1 MGVFEASR
9 EETLPAMRK
18 IALFIFAL
26 TLSALPLAPSVHA
39 APEPAR
45 SADSFVDSV
54 GVNIH
59 LHNTDTTYGHF
70 EDIVKPRLVALGVR
84 HVRDGAID
92 TTFQTYYDR
101 LNAVGKLGIKGLFI
115 IGPRDVSAI
124 GDRDR
129 AFIKDFAKR
138 VPSSIEGYEGPNEYD
153 IEGNHKNDP
162 HWVQT
167 LQQFQ
172 AVLYRTVKD
181 TPALKGLSVV
191 GPSLGASHDYGHPP
205 VPDLGASVDYGNAH
219 PYPFG
224 GNPFSDRA
232 GYDTIDW
239 YFGHGNFPADNLDQ
253 WPAAFDNARPMFVGK
268 PLMFTET
275 GYFTGTASGSTSESA
290 SGKYIPRLV
299 CETFRKGVART
310 YLYEFLDDHASSADN
325 ESNFGL
331 VRADGTPKPAYTAL
345 KNLLALLA
353 ERGVSPSF
361 RPKSL
366 DYTLTARPVGAYTR
380 TEYVHHLLLQKSDGA
395 FYLLL
400 WHEISDEDV
409 MERPHRQIT
418 PPDLPATLTLPASIK
433 HARLFRPFENVT
445 GAALPITAHRITL
458 PVPDQV
464 VVLKLA
470 H

>member
-1 MGVFEASR
+1 
-9 EETLPAMRK
+9 MRK
-18 IALFIFAL
+18 MAVFWTAL
-26 TLSALPLAPSVHA
+26 TLSALPLSVRA
-39 APEPAR
+39 APEAAR

-70 EDIVKPRLVALGVR
+70 DDIVKPRLVALGVR

-92 TTFQTYYDR
+92 TTFQTFYDR
-101 LNAVGKLGIKGLFI
+101 LNALGRLGIKGLFI
-115 IGPRDVSAI
+115 IGPRDAHAI

-129 AFIKDFAKR
+129 AFIREFARR
-138 VPSSIEGYEGPNEYD
+138 VPASIEAYEGPNEYD
-153 IEGNHKNDP
+153 IEGNHKGDP

-181 TPALKGLSVV
+181 TPALKSVSVV

-205 VPDLGASVDYGNAH
+205 VPDQGASVDYGNAH

-232 GYDTIDW
+232 GYDTLDW

-253 WPAAFDNARPMFVGK
+253 FPAAFDNARPMFVGK
-268 PLMFTET
+268 PLIFTET
-275 GYFTGTASGSTSESA
+275 GYFTGTAKGAASEA
-290 SGKYIPRLV
+290 AFAKYVPRLV

-310 YLYEFLDDHASSADN
+310 YLYEFLDDHANPADN

-331 VRADGTPKPAYTAL
+331 VRTDGTPKAAYTNL
-345 KNLLALLA
+345 KNLLSLLA
-353 ERGVSPSF
+353 ERGVSPAF
-361 RPKSL
+361 RPRSL
-366 DYTLTARPVGAYTR
+366 DYTLTVRPVDAYTR
-380 TEYVHHLLLQKSDGA
+380 TEYVHHLLLQKSDGS

-400 WHEISDEDV
+400 WHEISDEDAAV
-409 MERPHRQIT
+409 NPHRQIT
-418 PPDLPATLTLPASIK
+418 PPDLPATLTLPATIR
-433 HARLFRPFENVT
+433 HARLFRPYENT
-445 GAALPITAHRITL
+445 KGAALPITGSRITL
-458 PVPDQV
+458 AVPDQV
-464 VVLKLA
+464 IVLKLA
-470 H
+470 P